1 MIIFNFLINLVES
14 VLFSLFVG
22 KYLEIG
28 KLQSY
33 IAFTTILQIL
43 FLNLANFYHYDG
55 ILLTIGIMG
64 IMIGS
69 TCLWKKKMTFELVF
83 VVLLYNTFI
92 FIAAFLGTSVAT
104 FIQSLFSLSMDSNYV
119 MRCLMAKCIQCIGTC
134 LVLKYNYKLT
144 LNMELNQWS
153 SVIFLYCLL
162 LILIG
167 NEFYSIITNQFT
179 LHSTLISLMLSFVIA
194 VIFGFIIDKINTMN
208 KKKEELLRMEQ
219 IEIANEEKLSMMKH
233 IRNEMSITDHRMF
246 YMFMRVEQY
255 LEVGQYERA
264 KSLIHQYKNAM
275 MKYRLVID
283 TNNPIFDCFYSL
295 KVNEMIL
302 SGQNIENMILIS
314 EHNLYNDVHFNH
326 FFSDLLDLFKQCQ
339 KLMISLNE
347 IGELL
352 IVKIVYRDGEINEDR
367 LTQLIQNYARF
378 IQNANIT
385 NHQQNGIRLSIG
397 IDENED

>member
-255 LEVGQYERA
+255 LEVGHYERA

-283 TNNPIFDCFYSL
+283 TNNSIFDCFYSL

-378 IQNANIT
+378 IQNANT
-385 NHQQNGIRLSIG
+385 TDHQQNGIRLSIR